1 MGQRRARLLRAGD
14 QADTRAQ
21 AASERRESALTGWAR
36 KLAEAGFP
44 ALEPNRFRGWVSE
57 RETAEA
63 AHQEAIDAH
72 DDARAIVARRNEL
85 RASLV
90 AALAD
95 ESVPKGEDLLPL
107 QIGRAPSELQSL
119 MRISYAVFCLKK
131 KTTNTHHIT
140 IHNSNY

>member
-1 MGQRRARLLRAGD
+1 MGQRRTRLLLAAD

-21 AASERRESALTGWAR
+21 AASDRRESALTGWAR

-44 ALEPNRFRGWVSE
+44 ALGPNRFLGWVSE

-107 QIGRAPSELQSL
+107 LAFATRIRSEERRVGKECVSTC
-119 MRISYAVFCLKK
+119 RSGWSPY
-131 KTTNTHHIT
+131 H
-140 IHNSNY
+140 